1 MWRKLFQTVLCIVII
16 TLGYDALRPRVG
28 SFWLLLPDKILL
40 IVYFPITEF
49 YMGIRSVLLDYAI
62 QNQIWF
68 SLQTFSDENH
78 AGLSADLL
86 QIN

>member
-1 MWRKLFQTVLCIVII
+1 
-16 TLGYDALRPRVG
+16 
-28 SFWLLLPDKILL
+28 
-40 IVYFPITEF
+40 
-49 YMGIRSVLLDYAI
+49 MGIRSVLLDYAI